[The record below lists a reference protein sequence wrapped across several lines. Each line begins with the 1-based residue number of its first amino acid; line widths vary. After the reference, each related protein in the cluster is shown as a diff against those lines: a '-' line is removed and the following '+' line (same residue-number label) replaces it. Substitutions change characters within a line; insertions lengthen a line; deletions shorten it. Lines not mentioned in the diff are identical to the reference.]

1 MWIDDASHHWRLRTC
16 HCFVVSLQYYKC
28 GGQFALVTVGTLSAY
43 TAFTIAV
50 TQWRYCMHLSESS
63 HCLLH

>member
-1 MWIDDASHHWRLRTC
+1 MHLISGDSSVPHS
-16 HCFVVSLQYYKC
+16 CFVVSLQYYKC

-50 TQWRYCMHLSESS
+50 TQWRYCMSLSESS
-63 HCLLH
+63 HCLFH